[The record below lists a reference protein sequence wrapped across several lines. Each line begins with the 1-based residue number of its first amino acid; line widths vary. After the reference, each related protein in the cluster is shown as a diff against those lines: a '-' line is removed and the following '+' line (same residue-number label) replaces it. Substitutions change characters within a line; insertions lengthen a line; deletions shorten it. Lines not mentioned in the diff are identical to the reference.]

1 MESVE
6 SWLFHIWDN
15 LMFVFTPLRSWVQA
29 HDGEE
34 HIPSVLWVH
43 GDYHNQC
50 CHLDLLITLLV
61 SADMH
66 RD

>member
-1 MESVE
+1 
-6 SWLFHIWDN
+6 
-15 LMFVFTPLRSWVQA
+15 MFVFTPLRSWVQA
-29 HDGEE
+29 HDDEE